1 MGYFGPYFMILV
13 QPTSKVVFNALKSV
27 TTFDLISYDHQSPY
41 VTCGLLTYYQIKYF
55 VIANP
60 PHFHK
65 PSPRYEDKIH
75 CQILSHAKHCLFS
88 LVFVFQIRFGTDR
101 TEQGI

>member
-41 VTCGLLTYYQIKYF
+41 VAWDDST
-55 VIANP
+55 P
-60 PHFHK
+60 
-65 PSPRYEDKIH
+65 
-75 CQILSHAKHCLFS
+75 
-88 LVFVFQIRFGTDR
+88 
-101 TEQGI
+101 

>member
-41 VTCGLLTYYQIKYF
+41 VRSLLQKTWPCRF
-55 VIANP
+55 
-60 PHFHK
+60 
-65 PSPRYEDKIH
+65 
-75 CQILSHAKHCLFS
+75 LFS
-88 LVFVFQIRFGTDR
+88 IATQN
-101 TEQGI
+101 

>member
-41 VTCGLLTYYQIKYF
+41 VKKSLTSICRPKVNMFVSGLYF
-55 VIANP
+55 
-60 PHFHK
+60 
-65 PSPRYEDKIH
+65 E
-75 CQILSHAKHCLFS
+75 
-88 LVFVFQIRFGTDR
+88 
-101 TEQGI
+101 

>member
-41 VTCGLLTYYQIKYF
+41 VSDKNLMANQCYQCMI
-55 VIANP
+55 P
-60 PHFHK
+60 ETPHLETLCELIDV
-65 PSPRYEDKIH
+65 S
-75 CQILSHAKHCLFS
+75 QI
-88 LVFVFQIRFGTDR
+88 
-101 TEQGI
+101 

>member
-41 VTCGLLTYYQIKYF
+41 VGTYLKLSQKPYSVSIHIIRLWSLSLSELFKTKWSPFRLSVFSNIFKTSWYTSPLTLDPQ
-55 VIANP
+55 
-60 PHFHK
+60 
-65 PSPRYEDKIH
+65 R
-75 CQILSHAKHCLFS
+75 
-88 LVFVFQIRFGTDR
+88 
-101 TEQGI
+101 

>member
-41 VTCGLLTYYQIKYF
+41 VTGQYMSQQSLYTC
-55 VIANP
+55 IA
-60 PHFHK
+60 
-65 PSPRYEDKIH
+65 
-75 CQILSHAKHCLFS
+75 LSFW
-88 LVFVFQIRFGTDR
+88 I
-101 TEQGI
+101 

>member
-41 VTCGLLTYYQIKYF
+41 VGRLW
-55 VIANP
+55 
-60 PHFHK
+60 
-65 PSPRYEDKIH
+65 
-75 CQILSHAKHCLFS
+75 S
-88 LVFVFQIRFGTDR
+88 LVRQQECL
-101 TEQGI
+101 EQFRNFLGKTNKPGGRAAGRH

>member
-41 VTCGLLTYYQIKYF
+41 VIRDILGEDSKITICTKN
-55 VIANP
+55 VRNKS
-60 PHFHK
+60 PHSQPFEK
-65 PSPRYEDKIH
+65 
-75 CQILSHAKHCLFS
+75 Q
-88 LVFVFQIRFGTDR
+88 
-101 TEQGI
+101 

>member
-41 VTCGLLTYYQIKYF
+41 VTHQDPKNEAKTAFIR
-55 VIANP
+55 A
-60 PHFHK
+60 
-65 PSPRYEDKIH
+65 S
-75 CQILSHAKHCLFS
+75 LSHSS
-88 LVFVFQIRFGTDR
+88 LVLQVIYQCRVI
-101 TEQGI
+101 IIII

>member
-41 VTCGLLTYYQIKYF
+41 VNSRLQALRLIHEPDIWDFDKKILLFTGMESIIKISTNY
-55 VIANP
+55 
-60 PHFHK
+60 
-65 PSPRYEDKIH
+65 
-75 CQILSHAKHCLFS
+75 
-88 LVFVFQIRFGTDR
+88 
-101 TEQGI
+101 